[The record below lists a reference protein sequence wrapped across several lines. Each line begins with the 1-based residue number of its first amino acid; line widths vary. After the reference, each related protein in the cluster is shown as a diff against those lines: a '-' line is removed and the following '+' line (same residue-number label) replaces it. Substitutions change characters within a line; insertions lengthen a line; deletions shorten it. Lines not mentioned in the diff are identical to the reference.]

1 MPKIKC
7 AVSICREYVEL
18 PNRYCTKHK
27 GNADKTYNR
36 EVRHNQDNIRYA
48 RFYAST
54 QWRKARRSKL
64 AQQPLCEECLRQGYV
79 RQATIVHHKKELK
92 DDWDKRLDPDNL
104 ESICQECHNKKHK
117 RHTRL

>member
-18 PNRYCTKHK
+18 PNRYCAKHK

-36 EVRHNQDNIRYA
+36 EVRYNKDNIRYA
-48 RFYAST
+48 RFYASS
-54 QWRKARRSKL
+54 QWKKLRLRKL
-64 AQQPLCEECLRQGYV
+64 AEQPLCEECLRQGYV
-79 RQATIVHHKKELK
+79 RQATIVHHKEELK
-92 DDWDKRLDPDNL
+92 DNWDKRLDPDNL